1 MKQIIIRLIF
11 LILITKFSIVVADSR
26 LDVNN
31 SAQPSV
37 SLTSYLGIL
46 EDASQQLTLADI
58 QNAHFKTDFP
68 AQESLN
74 LSFTSSAYWLRLIF
88 DNSSDLPIN
97 KIIEL
102 DYPLLKNVD
111 FYWQIDHKTIQTIH
125 TGFALPFENRA
136 YKSKIFAFP
145 VQFPAH
151 SQNVIYLRVAS
162 SNAFIIQ
169 AKLWEPMAFQY
180 KERNDY
186 LIQFLYFG
194 VVLAITLFSIGLAIF
209 LKELDYFI
217 YLGMIFFTAC
227 VFIAN
232 RGLGAEFIWPNS
244 PFLTQ
249 TGSLGFGSFTLA
261 AHLLF
266 ISRLLNIQRCMPR
279 FNWIVKRLIAL
290 ILVMPFLLS
299 ISFGLAKFVN
309 MLFLVTA
316 AIILIIVVIAA
327 IQKQRDAYFLCLAFS
342 VLSLGIIIGVA
353 HTLGLIATNFSFYSL
368 NIMQIGSAVELLVL
382 TLFLTDR
389 YRFIQQEK
397 LQANIQLKLTH
408 DKLLT
413 KIEEHKASVSHQLTL
428 TNQIYQM
435 QKLESVTRLTS
446 GIAHDFNKVL
456 VAIDGYNTSNTLA
469 LKAHPDENIKENL
482 LFNNQQIDSA
492 CKRAM
497 KLIQKLMSYA
507 HHHPLDK
514 EIEIRPTHEVIEEI
528 LIMLRPG
535 LKKSCQIN
543 TDLDHDCNIH
553 IDATHLG
560 QIVTNLLVNAR
571 DAMQDETGVISISL
585 KKIMLQQC
593 ICNSCAKAIVGDFI
607 ELSVSDNGSGLEA
620 SMIKHIFDPF
630 FTTKEF
636 GKGTGLGLYTVNGMI
651 HDLEGHIV
659 VESNT
664 TQPNKG
670 STFRL
675 LFPLSDVNTLSA

>member
-11 LILITKFSIVVADSR
+11 LIFITKCSVTLALDS
-26 LDVNN
+26 LDVNT
-31 SAQPSV
+31 SAQPSI
-37 SLTSYLGIL
+37 SLTTYLGIL

-58 QNAHFKTDFP
+58 EDAHFKTDFP
-68 AQESLN
+68 AQETIN
-74 LSFTSSAYWLRLIF
+74 LSFTSSAYWLRLVF

-97 KIIEL
+97 KVIEL

-111 FYWQIDHKTIQTIH
+111 FYWQIDHKNIQTIH
-125 TGFALPFENRA
+125 TGFELPFENRA
-136 YKSKIFAFP
+136 YQSKIFAFP

-151 SQNVIYLRVAS
+151 SQNVIYLRVIS
-162 SNAFIIQ
+162 NNAFFIQ
-169 AKLWEPMAFQY
+169 ANLWEPMAFQH

-186 LIQFLYFG
+186 LTQFLYFG
-194 VVLAITLFSIGLAIF
+194 VVLAITLFSVGLAIF

-227 VFIAN
+227 AFIAN

-290 ILVMPFLLS
+290 LFVIPFLLS
-299 ISFGLAKFVN
+299 LNFGLAKFVN
-309 MLFLVTA
+309 MLFFVTA
-316 AIILIIVVIAA
+316 VIILIIVVITA

-342 VLSLGIIIGVA
+342 VLSLGIIIGVS
-353 HTLGLIATNFSFYSL
+353 HILGLITTNFSFYSL
-368 NIMQIGSAVELLVL
+368 NIMQIGSAFELLVL

-435 QKLESVTRLTS
+435 QKLESITRLTS
-446 GIAHDFNKVL
+446 GLAHDFNKVL
-456 VAIDGYNTSNTLA
+456 VAIDGYNSLNTLA
-469 LKAHPDENIKENL
+469 VQAHPDENIKENL

-507 HHHPLDK
+507 HQHPLNK
-514 EIEIRPTHEVIEEI
+514 ETRIQ
-528 LIMLRPG
+528 L
-535 LKKSCQIN
+535 
-543 TDLDHDCNIH
+543 
-553 IDATHLG
+553 
-560 QIVTNLLVNAR
+560 
-571 DAMQDETGVISISL
+571 
-585 KKIMLQQC
+585 
-593 ICNSCAKAIVGDFI
+593 
-607 ELSVSDNGSGLEA
+607 
-620 SMIKHIFDPF
+620 
-630 FTTKEF
+630 
-636 GKGTGLGLYTVNGMI
+636 
-651 HDLEGHIV
+651 
-659 VESNT
+659 
-664 TQPNKG
+664 
-670 STFRL
+670 
-675 LFPLSDVNTLSA
+675 

>member
-1 MKQIIIRLIF
+1 MKQIIISLVF
-11 LILITKFSIVVADSR
+11 FILTTICSISLANDS
-26 LDVNN
+26 LDVNT
-31 SAQPSV
+31 SAQPSI
-37 SLTSYLGIL
+37 SLTTYLGIL

-58 QNAHFKTDFP
+58 EDAHFKTDFP

-74 LSFTSSAYWLRLIF
+74 LSFTSSAYWLRLVF

-97 KIIEL
+97 KVIEL

-111 FYWQIDHKTIQTIH
+111 FYWQIDHKNIQTIH
-125 TGFALPFENRA
+125 TGFELPFENRA

-145 VQFPAH
+145 LQFPAH

-162 SNAFIIQ
+162 NNAFFIQ
-169 AKLWEPMAFQY
+169 ANLWEPMAFQH

-186 LIQFLYFG
+186 LTQFLYFG
-194 VVLAITLFSIGLAIF
+194 VVLAITLFSVGLAIF
-209 LKELDYFI
+209 LKDLDYFI
-217 YLGMIFFTAC
+217 YLGMIFFTAF

-232 RGLGAEFIWPNS
+232 RGLGAEFIWPNI

-249 TGSLGFGSFTLA
+249 IGSLGFGSFTLA

-290 ILVMPFLLS
+290 LFVIPFLLS
-299 ISFGLAKFVN
+299 LNFGLAKFVN
-309 MLFLVTA
+309 MLFFVTA
-316 AIILIIVVIAA
+316 VIILIIVVITA

-342 VLSLGIIIGVA
+342 VLSLGIIIGVS
-353 HTLGLIATNFSFYSL
+353 HILGLIATNFSFYSL
-368 NIMQIGSAVELLVL
+368 NIMQIGSAFELLML

-408 DKLLT
+408 EKLLT
-413 KIEEHKASVSHQLTL
+413 KIEEHKTSVNHQLTL

-435 QKLESVTRLTS
+435 QKLESLTRLTS
-446 GIAHDFNKVL
+446 GIAHDINNII
-456 VAIDGYNTSNTLA
+456 VAIDGYNDLNTLA
-469 LKAHPDENIKENL
+469 VKAHQDENIKEHL

-497 KLIQKLMSYA
+497 KLLQKMMAYA

-514 EIEIRPTHEVIEEI
+514 KIEIRPTHEVIEEI

-535 LKKSCQIN
+535 LKKSCQVNI
-543 TDLDHDCNIH
+543 DLDHECNIH
-553 IDATHLG
+553 IDATYLG
-560 QIVTNLLVNAR
+560 QILTNLLVNAR
-571 DAMQDETGVISISL
+571 DAMQDQTGVITISL
-585 KKIMLQQC
+585 KKIMSHEC
-593 ICNSCAKAIVGDFI
+593 ICTSCSLAIKGDFI
-607 ELSVSDNGSGLEA
+607 ALSVADNGSGLKA
-620 SMIKHIFDPF
+620 NTIKHIFDPF
-630 FTTKEF
+630 FTTKEID
-636 GKGTGLGLYTVNGMI
+636 KGTGFGLYAVHGMA

-675 LFPLSDVNTLSA
+675 LFPLK